1 MNRRLL
7 FFAILVSSVLI
18 FSSCKRNEDTT
29 WDVDAWGA
37 VARGSL
43 SLEDLVPDS
52 LLEADA
58 NNLWHL
64 HLTKNLTDFDLDT
77 LVAIPDTNFTTKF
90 VVPLNGGPFNIPA
103 GTQIINS
110 NRQNQFGISNAQLTQ
125 VNLSAGKL
133 VYSLRSYINGDLQ
146 TTLTVPGLSLE
157 GNGTI
162 IQAHTLPGSQEITG
176 EIDLA
181 GYEVDLTGT
190 NGTSYN
196 RLFSNMT
203 VRVSNDAATAAQVF
217 QNDSI
222 VVTLR
227 FEDAMISY
235 AKGYFGQHHYDL
247 NQTIA
252 ANSDLHLPDGLI
264 NLDGMRMN
272 FRIENYVGVDARIHL
287 SNITGVH
294 TTNSSSVELQNG
306 EIYQNFNVTRA
317 TDNQG
322 NITPYIRSV
331 ELNDQNSNLTSFA
344 ENLPDQF
351 VVAGTVDINPLGNV
365 NFNNDFIYTNQ
376 PLNLLLDIDLPL
388 NVAMNNLVL
397 RDTLDWNGFDLE
409 GNASGKLYLQ
419 VENGFPF
426 SATIRIEYQGEDLN
440 VAPITLLEN
449 GSIAEG
455 VLSGFSSECTP
466 TYSLI
471 EIPISASKWAALK
484 SIGAMNISANF
495 NTADYP
501 QLVGLYKGYKLDFV
515 LSANANLPINVR

>member
-1 MNRRLL
+1 MKKRFSYIYALA
-7 FFAILVSSVLI
+7 FAVLI
-18 FSSCKRNEDTT
+18 FSSCKRTEATT
-29 WDVDAWGA
+29 WEVDAWGA

-90 VVPLNGGPFNIPA
+90 VVPLSGGPFSIPA
-103 GTQIINS
+103 GTQIINT
-110 NRQNQFGISNAQLTQ
+110 NRQNQFGIANAQLTQ

-133 VYSLRSYINGDLQ
+133 IYNLRSYINGDLQ
-146 TTLTVPGLSLE
+146 TTLTVPGLSL
-157 GNGTI
+157 NGTGTVI
-162 IQAHTLPGSQEITG
+162 NAHTLPGSQEISG
-176 EIDLA
+176 EIELS

-190 NGTSYN
+190 NGTSFN

-203 VRVSNDAATAAQVF
+203 VRVSNDAASAAQVF

-222 VVTLR
+222 VVTMR
-227 FEDAMISY
+227 FEEAQISY

-264 NLDGMRMN
+264 NLEGMQMN

-287 SNITGVH
+287 SNIAGVH
-294 TTNSSSVELQNG
+294 TASMNAISLQNG
-306 EIYQNFNVTRA
+306 EIYENFNVTRA

-322 NITPYIRSV
+322 TISPYIRSV
-331 ELNDQNSNLTSFA
+331 ELNDQNSNLSSFA

-365 NFNNDFIYTNQ
+365 NFNNDFIYTDQ

-388 NVAMNNLVL
+388 NVSMSNLTI

-419 VENGFPF
+419 VNNGFPF
-426 SATIRIEYQGEDLN
+426 SADVTIAYQAEDMTESMVVLN
-440 VAPITLLEN
+440 N
-449 GSIAEG
+449 GVVQAG
-455 VLSGFSSECTP
+455 VLQGTSSECTP

-471 EIPISASKWAALK
+471 EIPVSASTWAALK
-484 SIGAMNISANF
+484 GIGKMNITARF

-501 QLVGLYKGYKLDFV
+501 ELIGLYRGYQLDFV
-515 LSANANLPINVR
+515 LSGNANVPINVR

>member
-1 MNRRLL
+1 MRMRFHYIYGLAVVLL
-7 FFAILVSSVLI
+7 V
-18 FSSCKRNEDTT
+18 FSSCKRTDDTT
-29 WDVDAWGA
+29 WEVDAWGA

-52 LLEADA
+52 LLEADV
-58 NNLWHL
+58 NDLWHL

-90 VVPLNGGPFNIPA
+90 TVPLSGGPFNIPA

-110 NRQNQFGISNAQLTQ
+110 NRQNQFGIANAQLTQ

-133 VYSLRSYINGDLQ
+133 KYSLRSYINGDLQ
-146 TTLTVPGLSLE
+146 TTLNVPGLSL
-157 GNGTI
+157 NGVGTVI
-162 IQAHTLPGSQEITG
+162 NAHTLPGSQEVIG
-176 EIDLA
+176 EIDLS

-196 RLFSNMT
+196 RLFSNML
-203 VRVSNDAATAAQVF
+203 VRVSSDAASAAQVF

-227 FEDAMISY
+227 FEDALISY

-252 ANSDLHLPDGLI
+252 ANADLHLPDGLI

-294 TTNSSSVELQNG
+294 TTSMNSIALQNG
-306 EIYQNFNVTRA
+306 EIYENFNVTRA

-322 NITPYIRSV
+322 TISPYIRSV
-331 ELNDQNSNLTSFA
+331 ELNDQNSNLSSFA

-388 NVAMNNLVL
+388 NVAMSNLTL
-397 RDTLDWNGFDLE
+397 HDTLNWNGFDLE
-409 GNASGKLYLQ
+409 GNAAGKLYLQ
-419 VENGFPF
+419 VNNGFPF
-426 SATIRIEYQGEDLN
+426 SADIDIAYQGEDTAQSIVVLN
-440 VAPITLLEN
+440 N
-449 GSIAEG
+449 GTIQSG
-455 VLSGFSSECTP
+455 VLTGQASECTP
-466 TYSLI
+466 TYSLV
-471 EIPISASKWAALK
+471 EIPVNASTWAALK
-484 SIGAMNISANF
+484 GLGKMIVTARF

-501 QLVGLYKGYKLDFV
+501 ELIGLYRGYQLDFV
-515 LSANANLPINVR
+515 LSGNAQVPITVR